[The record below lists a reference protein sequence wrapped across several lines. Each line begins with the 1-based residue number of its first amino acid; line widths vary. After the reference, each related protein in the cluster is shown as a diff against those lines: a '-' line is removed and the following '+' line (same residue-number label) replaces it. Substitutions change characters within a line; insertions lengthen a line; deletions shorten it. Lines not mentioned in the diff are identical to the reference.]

1 MPLHTLALEF
11 LPPGSKV
18 LSISALGQGNIND
31 TYAVACEGQQDIVLQ
46 RLNHLIFTEPEAVM
60 HNIETVCRFLN
71 TQNTAIYTPAPLLT
85 NAGQNLLRDPDGNYW
100 RAFPMIGNIYTP
112 DAVKNA
118 DEAFEIARGYGL
130 FSRALFNF
138 PATELRETLP
148 GFHDTLKRW
157 NAYQQILQADPVGR
171 RAECIAETEAIAAM
185 LPIFEKIHALKQ
197 SGALPLRVTHN
208 DTKSGN
214 VLLDK
219 DSGKAVAIIDLDTLM
234 PGVLLS
240 DFGDLVRTA
249 ASNQYEDD
257 PDTEAMQIRVDI
269 LENLR
274 AGFLESLQDVLR
286 ETERQ
291 YLNTGALWI
300 VGEQALRFFSDH
312 LAGDRYYKIK
322 YPGHNLVRAR
332 NQIRLFQ
339 LLQDHLN
346 GF

>member
-1 MPLHTLALEF
+1 MALHARALDF
-11 LPPGSKV
+11 LPPGS
-18 LSISALGQGNIND
+18 SIIAITTLGQGNIND
-31 TYAVACEGQQDIVLQ
+31 TYAIACEGHQDIVLQ
-46 RLNHLIFTEPEAVM
+46 RINHLIFSEPEAVM
-60 HNIETVCRFLN
+60 HNIDQVCRFLN
-71 TQNTAIYTPAPLLT
+71 AENAEIYTPTPLRT
-85 NAGQNLLRDPDGNYW
+85 ATGPNLLRDQDGNYW

-118 DEAFEIARGYGL
+118 SEAFQIARGYGL

-138 PATELRETLP
+138 PATELRVTLP

-157 NAYQQILQADPVGR
+157 EVYLQILQTDPVGR
-171 RAECIAETEAIAAM
+171 RTECLPEAEAIAAM
-185 LPIFEKIHALKQ
+185 LPVFEKIHALKQ

-208 DTKSGN
+208 DAKSGN
-214 VLLDK
+214 VLLDNN
-219 DSGKAVAIIDLDTLM
+219 SGKAVAVIDLDTVM
-234 PGVLLS
+234 PGILLS

-257 PDTEAMQIRVDI
+257 PDTQAMQLRVDI

-274 AGFLESLQDVLR
+274 AGFLEPLQDVLR

-291 YLNTGALWI
+291 YLDAGALWI